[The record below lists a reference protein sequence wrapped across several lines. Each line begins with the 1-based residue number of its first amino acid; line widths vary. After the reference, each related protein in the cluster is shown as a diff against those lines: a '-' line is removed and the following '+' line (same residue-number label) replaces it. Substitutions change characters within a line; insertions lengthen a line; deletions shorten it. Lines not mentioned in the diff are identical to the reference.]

1 MKHTC
6 ESILQQTQSVFV
18 LLGCF
23 WQCPTKCAM
32 HRIRLFKVLASE
44 FIRFECVA
52 GVAVLLIV
60 GAEYEQAARQLHALR
75 QPVWRSMRKENDSH
89 ADVQVPDGCGGSALV
104 AMGTLPSCTE

>member
-1 MKHTC
+1 
-6 ESILQQTQSVFV
+6 
-18 LLGCF
+18 
-23 WQCPTKCAM
+23 M

-44 FIRFECVA
+44 LIRFDCVA

-60 GAEYEQAARQLHALR
+60 GVEYEQERQLHALR
-75 QPVWRSMRKENDSH
+75 PPVWRSKRTENDSH